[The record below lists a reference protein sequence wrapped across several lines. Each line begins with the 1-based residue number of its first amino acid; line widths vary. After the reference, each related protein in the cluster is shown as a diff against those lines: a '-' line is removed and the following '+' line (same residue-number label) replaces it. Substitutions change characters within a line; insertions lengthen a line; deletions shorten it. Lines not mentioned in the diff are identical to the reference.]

1 MGHSCCFQNPW
12 WNFYAGVDPHVGSFF
27 MILIW
32 PGGAA
37 SGGHVLP
44 LHWLLK
50 NQVSGIRKPMRIWHV
65 SKESAKAADRFAS
78 CMDPSSGRW
87 GDIFGGGAFGEG
99 WLKEASEREGEEQ
112 AGYWERRREKGEIP
126 EEPEKEFFWELEE
139 SSEGKLGGVLAK
151 ISREN
156 RELEGEEKRG
166 MTAMDPSYSLSVCSF
181 IPFAW
186 YCLWFVWIYVL
197 SYVSCLVLGFL
208 GGYLAYFPYD
218 DLRMAQLCF
227 SFRYATYRSFVL
239 FLSL

>member
-87 GDIFGGGAFGEG
+87 GDILGKKGG
-99 WLKEASEREGEEQ
+99 
-112 AGYWERRREKGEIP
+112 
-126 EEPEKEFFWELEE
+126 
-139 SSEGKLGGVLAK
+139 
-151 ISREN
+151 REN
-156 RELEGEEKRG
+156 RICREERILLRGAGQLESRGFCCRFSEAFWVEEWRSCRSSQGEPLEILRERVFFFSGGGWQSREL
-166 MTAMDPSYSLSVCSF
+166 
-181 IPFAW
+181 
-186 YCLWFVWIYVL
+186 
-197 SYVSCLVLGFL
+197 
-208 GGYLAYFPYD
+208 
-218 DLRMAQLCF
+218 
-227 SFRYATYRSFVL
+227 
-239 FLSL
+239 